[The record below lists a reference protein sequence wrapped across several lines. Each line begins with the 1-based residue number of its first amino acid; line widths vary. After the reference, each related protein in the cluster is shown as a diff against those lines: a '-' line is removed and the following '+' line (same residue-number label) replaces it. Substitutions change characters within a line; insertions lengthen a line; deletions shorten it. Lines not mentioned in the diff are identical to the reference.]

1 MMHSEH
7 LNAMHYTIQQIQ
19 AAIAA
24 KTREEYE
31 AIDALNQ
38 TGAKLLLKAPAK
50 YAYDKANPR
59 KDSKAL
65 REGIMTH
72 VAVLEPERFALFK
85 PEPDCDK
92 RTKEGKEVHA
102 FWKSNLQPT
111 DVPCKAEE
119 YDNALHYADSLKQ
132 AMARHN
138 IVPLAV
144 EVMLK
149 ADYIVPIKGS
159 IDIIGEDGYLYDLK
173 TTMEEATAKGFGKQ
187 MIWSDDFK
195 LQAAWYLLLAKL
207 TLGVRPKGFRF
218 IVVEKEAPYL
228 SAVFEMHADL
238 IAEGEV
244 LMLQALK
251 SYEACKSFNEW
262 PSYPSEVQ
270 VIARPTSTAQS
281 APINFA

>member
-1 MMHSEH
+1 M
-7 LNAMHYTIQQIQ
+7 YTAEQISQ
-19 AAIAA
+19 ATAA
-24 KTREEYE
+24 RTREEYE

-50 YAYDKANPR
+50 YAHDKANPR

-92 RTKEGKEVHA
+92 RTKEGKEVYA
-102 FWKSNLQPT
+102 YWKSTLQPT
-111 DVPCKAEE
+111 DIPCKADE
-119 YDNALHYADSLKQ
+119 YDNALSYSDAIKQ

-138 IVPLAV
+138 IVPLAT

-159 IDIIGEDGYLYDLK
+159 IDIIADGYLYDIK
-173 TTMEEATAKGFGKQ
+173 TTMEEATPKGFGRQ

-195 LQAAWYLLLAKL
+195 LQAAWYLALCKYS
-207 TLGVRPKGFRF
+207 LGVRPKGFRF
-218 IVVEKEAPYL
+218 IVVEKEAPFL
-228 SAVFEMHADL
+228 TAVFELHADL
-238 IAEGEV
+238 IAEGEA
-244 LMLQALK
+244 LMLSALK

-262 PSYPSEVQ
+262 PSYSSEVQ
-270 VIARPTSTAQS
+270 VIARPASTAQS

>member
-1 MMHSEH
+1 M
-7 LNAMHYTIQQIQ
+7 YTTNQIIQ
-19 AAIAA
+19 AIAA
-24 KTREEYE
+24 RTREEYE

-50 YAYDKANPR
+50 YAHDKANPR

-92 RTKEGKEVHA
+92 RTKEGKEVYA
-102 FWKSNLQPT
+102 YWKSTLQPT
-111 DVPCKAEE
+111 DIPCKADE
-119 YDNALHYADSLKQ
+119 YDNALSYSDAIKQ

-138 IVPLAV
+138 IVPLAT

-159 IDIIGEDGYLYDLK
+159 IDIIGADGYLYDIK
-173 TTMEEATAKGFGKQ
+173 TTAEEATPKGFGRQ

-195 LQAAWYLLLAKL
+195 LQAAWYLALCKYS
-207 TLGVRPKGFRF
+207 LGVRPKGFRF
-218 IVVEKEAPYL
+218 IVVEKEAPFL
-228 SAVFEMHADL
+228 TAVFELHADL
-238 IAEGEV
+238 IAEGEA
-244 LMLQALK
+244 LMLSALK

-262 PSYPSEVQ
+262 PSYSSEVQ
-270 VIARPTSTAQS
+270 VIARPASTAQS

>member
-1 MMHSEH
+1 M
-7 LNAMHYTIQQIQ
+7 YTTNQIIQ
-19 AAIAA
+19 AIAA
-24 KTREEYE
+24 RTREEYE

-50 YAYDKANPR
+50 YAHDKANPR

-92 RTKEGKEVHA
+92 RTKEGKEVYA
-102 FWKSNLQPT
+102 YWKSTLQPT
-111 DVPCKAEE
+111 DIPCKADE
-119 YDNALHYADSLKQ
+119 YDNALSYSDAIKQ

-138 IVPLAV
+138 IVPLAT

-159 IDIIGEDGYLYDLK
+159 IDIIADGYLYDIK
-173 TTMEEATAKGFGKQ
+173 TTMEEATPKGFGRQ

-195 LQAAWYLLLAKL
+195 LQAAWYMALCKYA
-207 TLGVRPKGFRF
+207 LGVRPKGFRF
-218 IVVEKEAPYL
+218 IVVEKEAPFL
-228 SAVFEMHADL
+228 TAVFELHADL
-238 IAEGEV
+238 IAEGEA
-244 LMLQALK
+244 LMLSALK

-262 PSYPSEVQ
+262 PSYSSEVQ
-270 VIARPTSTAQS
+270 VIARPASTAQS